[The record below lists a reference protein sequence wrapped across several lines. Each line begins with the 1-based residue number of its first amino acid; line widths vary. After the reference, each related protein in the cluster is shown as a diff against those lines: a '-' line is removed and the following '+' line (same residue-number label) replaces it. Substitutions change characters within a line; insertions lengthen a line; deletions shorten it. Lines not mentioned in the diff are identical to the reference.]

1 MIKVKQI
8 DSVTHVSAAVTEFS
22 ESIGYCEYKIPLSIE
37 GVKAKPTKSL
47 LMGSKAHIAEEEYEQ
62 KTVEFEPVTT
72 DELIDENV
80 NLEFPREDIYS
91 RLTIPFEFGKQAVV
105 VSLNGRIDKMK
116 RIGGALVI
124 QDDKFV
130 SKPEKY
136 DNRTHPFPGQ
146 ILQVLTYLNSTFS
159 NVKSPTPEDILDM
172 SHTEKKWQLRICD
185 SKTREPYKTFSEVV
199 DQFSLQFLHNSIEKF
214 ASIATGFTQPQ
225 HHNSKAK
232 CNACNLKASCE
243 FRL

>member
-1 MIKVKQI
+1 
-8 DSVTHVSAAVTEFS
+8 
-22 ESIGYCEYKIPLSIE
+22 
-37 GVKAKPTKSL
+37 
-47 LMGSKAHIAEEEYEQ
+47 MGSKAHIAEEEHEQ

-116 RIGGALVI
+116 RIGGTLVI

-146 ILQVLTYLNSTFS
+146 MLQVLTYLNSTFS
-159 NVKSPTPEDILDM
+159 NV
-172 SHTEKKWQLRICD
+172 
-185 SKTREPYKTFSEVV
+185 
-199 DQFSLQFLHNSIEKF
+199 
-214 ASIATGFTQPQ
+214 
-225 HHNSKAK
+225 
-232 CNACNLKASCE
+232 
-243 FRL
+243 